1 MSYIKD
7 EISNGLMGSGK
18 DIVHTTADGELLV
31 HMAIIRCM
39 KTCKR
44 CKFLSGNGN
53 DLEGLLKELLE
64 KGK

>member
-39 KTCKR
+39 KTCDR
-44 CKFLSGNGN
+44 CKFLSGN

-64 KGK
+64 KDK